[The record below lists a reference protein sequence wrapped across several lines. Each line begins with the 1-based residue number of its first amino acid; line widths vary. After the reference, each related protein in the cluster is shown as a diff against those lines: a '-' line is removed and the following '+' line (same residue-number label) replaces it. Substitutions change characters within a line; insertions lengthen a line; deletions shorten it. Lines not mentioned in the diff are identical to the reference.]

1 MSVVTKFHGMT
12 KTGKIRPQIIV
23 TMINLIKI
31 KVLRGDRPALT
42 IDSEEE
48 TYSNKRDSTRW
59 LTMIEVATK
68 IVTWMIQDRNHGTL
82 GLLPIALIGK
92 NRTNE
97 IEKLMQQWDMNRK
110 RMRGKWGLNGRMD
123 SSIVQTTDGA
133 LKAVEKRLLQD
144 IYKAPPYPNL

>member
-97 IEKLMQQWDMNRK
+97 IEKLMQQ
-110 RMRGKWGLNGRMD
+110 
-123 SSIVQTTDGA
+123 
-133 LKAVEKRLLQD
+133 
-144 IYKAPPYPNL
+144 